1 MTKLNDTE
9 KTAISSNGVCVAVA
23 DSQQKV
29 EPCIIQSAFL
39 LDNGKRIIVYTGALG
54 IVSYECDE
62 SWKPYVKPF
71 ATCPKEMMSESP
83 TEYHTS
89 IRKMHGEEKLMKEH
103 STEIDW

>member
-9 KTAISSNGVCVAVA
+9 KPATSSNGVLVAVA
-23 DSQQKV
+23 DSQQKL

-39 LDNGKRIIVYTGALG
+39 LDNGKRIMIYTGALG

-62 SWKPYVKPF
+62 SWKPYSKPF
-71 ATCPKEMMSESP
+71 ASCPKEMMSEIP
-83 TEYHTS
+83 TEYHRS